1 MVQQAV
7 RDILEESDGEQS
19 DELKDAL
26 LLMPE
31 KRYTGNF
38 SPDMPPVLLV
48 QWLTRCRLS
57 GRQLAERRK
66 PSVLR
71 PVPA

>member
-38 SPDMPPVLLV
+38 HLI
-48 QWLTRCRLS
+48 CRQCCWYS
-57 GRQLAERRK
+57 G
-66 PSVLR
+66 
-71 PVPA
+71 